1 MKKKMNQGLALMAAA
16 AMAAGMLAGC
26 GSGSGSGTTT
36 GTTDAGS
43 TQAADDSS
51 QGQVTLTFSIWDSTQ
66 QPGMDAMAEQFE
78 KENPDIKV
86 NVELTP
92 WDQYWTKMQ
101 AAGSGNSMADV
112 FWMHPDQVFTYAE
125 GGKLMDLT
133 EDINA
138 GNIDMSKF
146 DDNVSDCYKIDGK
159 QYAVPKDNS
168 TFGLWYN
175 KDIFDAKGIAYPDD
189 TWDWDKLKEV
199 AAELTDADNGV
210 YGYLAENNTQNTY
223 YHFIW
228 QNGGD
233 IINEDNT
240 ASAYDSPETIEAMAY
255 LSDFVAKGYSPSPEQ
270 FANTSAMQYFESGK
284 GAMIIA
290 GSWNCNELTSIEG
303 LNCDVAPLPQGKQRA
318 GLSGGMGYSIAANTA
333 HPAEALK
340 FVEWLAGEEANT
352 IQAQSGA
359 AIPDYAGTQSA
370 WVEMFPN
377 INAQVFVD
385 AFAYGK
391 SSQYCKGH
399 AEWTD
404 IENQYTNE
412 IMSGSMTAE
421 EACKELAEQVDNIM
435 ATLQ

>member
-1 MKKKMNQGLALMAAA
+1 MKKKMNKGLALVAAA
-16 AMAAGMLAGC
+16 TITTGLLAGC
-26 GSGSGSGTTT
+26 GSSATS
-36 GTTDAGS
+36 S
-43 TQAADDSS
+43 SDSS
-51 QGQVTLTFSIWDSTQ
+51 TTASTEAAAAETASDGAVTLTFAIWDSTQ
-66 QPGMDAMAEQFE
+66 QPGMQAMADQFE
-78 KENPDIKV
+78 KENSDIKI
-86 NVELTP
+86 NVEVTP

-101 AAGSGNSMADV
+101 AAGSGDSMADV
-112 FWMHPDQVFTYAE
+112 LWMHPDQVFTYAE
-125 GGKLMDLT
+125 GGKLLDLT
-133 EDINA
+133 DDINA

-146 DDNVSDCYKIDGK
+146 DDNVSDCYSVGGG

-175 KDIFDAKGIAYPDD
+175 KDIFDAAGMDYPDD

-199 AAELTDADNGV
+199 AAQLTDADNGI

-240 ASAYDSPETIEAMAY
+240 ASMYDAPETIEAMEY
-255 LSDFVAKGYSPSPEQ
+255 LADFVTKGYSPSPEQ
-270 FANTSAMQYFESGK
+270 FANTTAMQYFESGK

-290 GSWNCNELTSIEG
+290 GSWNCNELTSIDG

-318 GLSGGMGYSIAANTA
+318 GLSGGMGYSIAANTE
-333 HPAEALK
+333 HPDEALR

-352 IQAQSGA
+352 IEAQSGA

-370 WVEMFPN
+370 WVEMFPD

-385 AFAYGK
+385 AFAYGY
-391 SSQYCKGH
+391 STQYCRGH
-399 AEWTD
+399 AEWMD
-404 IENQYTNE
+404 AENQYTNE
-412 IMSGSMTAE
+412 IMSGTMTAE
-421 EACKELAEQVDNIM
+421 EGCKELAEQVNSII
-435 ATLQ
+435 TSLQ